1 MFLILERAINRISE
15 WSGRVAM
22 LVVIPL
28 VLALSYE
35 VLSRHFLGAPTSWA
49 YELSYFLTGTIL
61 LLGVSYALRHKQ
73 HVNVDVLQVLF
84 PRCVGEIVNLLGYIA
99 LLAICVPFTIHVAN
113 YAMHAFV
120 TGETS
125 GNSAWNPLIWPFR
138 AVWAVGLALFCLQ
151 LVAEI
156 IRCIVNLCQSEE
168 QDPHQ

>member
-1 MFLILERAINRISE
+1 MFLALERAIDRISE
-15 WSGRVAM
+15 WSGQIAM

-61 LLGVSYALRHKQ
+61 MLGVSYALRHKQ
-73 HVNVDVLQVLF
+73 HVNVDVLHAQL
-84 PRCVGEIVNLLGYIA
+84 PRRVRIIINLLGYIV
-99 LLAICVPFTIHVAN
+99 LLVICVPFAIHVAN
-113 YAMHAFV
+113 YALHAFV

-138 AVWAVGLALFCLQ
+138 AIWAIGLSLFCLQ
-151 LVAEI
+151 LLSEI
-156 IRCIVNLCQSEE
+156 IRCVAHLCQSEE
-168 QDPHQ
+168 MDPHQ